1 MLLRSA
7 RLAVAVRCEY
17 TRIKRNPQAKY
28 FTYTILLQ
36 DNRLYVGATDNL
48 YLRLLE
54 HCLMSSASACFVKE
68 HGPPLRLVEVV
79 RDSTLQDERYKTLEY
94 MSLFGWQ
101 NVRGSHYCRMEMRNP
116 PADLKEFRRDRNDFQ
131 YMTPL
136 ELEDT
141 WRAVKGMAQDMRRA
155 EDMRSLRDQE
165 RTIRTRITMAT
176 SSSSAST
183 NILPLALPPPSAH
196 GC

>member
-7 RLAVAVRCEY
+7 KLAVAVRCEY
-17 TRIKRNPQAKY
+17 TRIKSNPQAKY

-68 HGPPLRLVEVV
+68 YGPPIRLVEVV
-79 RDSTLQDERYKTLEY
+79 RDSTLHDERYKTLEY

-101 NVRGSHYCRMEMRNP
+101 NVRGSHYCRLEMRNP
-116 PADLKEFRRDRNDFQ
+116 PADLKEFCRDRNDFQ
-131 YMTPL
+131 YLTPL

-165 RTIRTRITMAT
+165 RSVRTRITMV
-176 SSSSAST
+176 SSS
-183 NILPLALPPPSAH
+183 LQQPLALLPPQNK
-196 GC
+196 